1 VQPLAQQIMTGIRD
15 AAGQDAVDQL
25 PSELR
30 ALATM
35 PELTSSD
42 MDYIIG
48 EILVMQK
55 AIFCDL
61 MPMHQA
67 YVDGGLPA
75 LQEMAD
81 AGVFG
86 PEIIDACRDIAS
98 GEPARIA
105 AGNEVFLHREQLT
118 VIGERW
124 DAVRTYRG
132 NLGEALTY
140 ATTMVGSPSVGGVQ
154 PMRSWRPI
162 HFTRQLAGGKTAQ
175 VTVPLP
181 DWDWSNFD
189 ERWDY
194 ITDQLL
200 PGNTDQVDN
209 HWDTLSTQLNTP
221 MALQMQLHRP
231 LANLGAIAE
240 EMDGTRSISRG
251 ILMVPDDGRDDAT
264 RPVIG
269 YQEANDS
276 VGARCHPSTQ
286 WTGSNPMDG
295 SSWSALGPLAMM
307 FDRGW
312 AVMISDVGND
322 AQESPRG
329 AFAGKYAA
337 NILLDGVRSAMRL
350 EDAGLDPQAP
360 VGIFGIAGGGVGA
373 GFAAERA
380 ASYAPEL
387 NIRGSALEGMVVDQR
402 NFFRGSD
409 GSLGSGFVFATL
421 LGLEPKYPEMDLNSH
436 LTPLGRQLADWYRG
450 ECQTPAY
457 FSMPFVPL
465 SALFTA
471 AIPPAVIP
479 EFQHVYD
486 DNLPGAEGAS
496 PEAPVLIA
504 SCVADYSPMSL
515 VPAAD
520 ARDLADRY
528 RAGGTPKQRHLK
540 LVSSVSYTARRT
552 ASASPVYLTCS
563 GTTRS
568 FSEDN
573 VTVF

>member
-1 VQPLAQQIMTGIRD
+1 MKTTLSA
-15 AAGQDAVDQL
+15 L
-25 PSELR
+25 PTLPALLTATALTV
-30 ALATM
+30 ALASPAGADPTDTVDTPTRTPGVDEIFTGYVVSTFTDGRLATPQEILDPLSPVSDPFYDE
-35 PELTSSD
+35 PELTDEAPGTLLKS
-42 MDYIIG
+42 
-48 EILVMQK
+48 EPVQVQ
-55 AIFCDL
+55 FT
-61 MPMHQA
+61 
-67 YVDGGLPA
+67 
-75 LQEMAD
+75 
-81 AGVFG
+81 GVR
-86 PEIIDACRDIAS
+86 P
-98 GEPARIA
+98 
-105 AGNEVFLHREQLT
+105 
-118 VIGERW
+118 
-124 DAVRTYRG
+124 G
-132 NLGEALTY
+132 NLRAWR
-140 ATTMVGSPSVGGVQ
+140 TM
-154 PMRSWRPI
+154 
-162 HFTRQLAGGKTAQ
+162 F
-175 VTVPLP
+175 VT
-181 DWDWSNFD
+181 
-189 ERWDY
+189 
-194 ITDQLL
+194 
-200 PGNTDQVDN
+200 
-209 HWDTLSTQLNTP
+209 
-221 MALQMQLHRP
+221 
-231 LANLGAIAE
+231 E
-240 EMDGTRSISRG
+240 EMDGTRSISTG

-322 AQESPRG
+322 AQESPHG
-329 AFAGKYAA
+329 VFAGKYAA
-337 NILLDGVRSAMRL
+337 NTLLDGVRSAMRL

-436 LTPLGRQLADWYRG
+436 LTPLGRQIADWYRG

-471 AIPPAVIP
+471 GIPPADIP

-486 DNLPGAEGAS
+486 DNLLGAEGAS

-504 SCVADYSPMSL
+504 SCVADDSPMSL

-520 ARDLADRY
+520 ARNLADRY
-528 RAGGTPKQRHLK
+528 RAGGTP
-540 LVSSVSYTARRT
+540 VSYQPTD
-552 ASASPVYLTCS
+552 CS
-563 GTTRS
+563 MTRFVTDIYGWGTDL
-568 FSEDN
+568 FGMQ
-573 VTVF
+573 TVSWLEAQLKE